1 MKKRGILSNDRPIQR
16 WYTFF
21 KHIMFSS
28 PPHSNLFFY
37 LFIKII
43 LLPALSFSFSS
54 SAPFAS
60 FIPISAPNAC
70 IETNVALFQTLQ
82 RHTKSRIPLFLFL
95 PLLTQPENSVRQLKI
110 ELYVDNFTV
119 NIHHSRPVEEN
130 VAVERECVESKGKEN
145 VFKKESARER

>member
-1 MKKRGILSNDRPIQR
+1 MIDLYKGGTLVHHS
-16 WYTFF
+16 THVFF
-21 KHIMFSS
+21 TSIRNNST
-28 PPHSNLFFY
+28 
-37 LFIKII
+37 
-43 LLPALSFSFSS
+43 PALSFSFSS

-82 RHTKSRIPLFLFL
+82 HHTKSRIPLFLFL

-110 ELYVDNFTV
+110 EWYVDNSTV